1 MNPAFLDEMSWE
13 MAEVYGAI
21 SDRILINLAKY
32 FPYFTEANLPA
43 SSFAYQAQMLAQ
55 MGKVNSETVQI
66 IKNGL
71 KDGDT
76 VLKSVLEQA
85 IISSVKANQPELLQ
99 AVRKGILTPPGFLP
113 PVLTP
118 NQMRAFNLYYKQSAD
133 GLNLV
138 NTVMLESTRQAYQ
151 STVSDIANRVQVT
164 QTALDIGAGETI
176 TGVSS
181 WNSAMQ
187 HSIKRMKD
195 NGITGFIDHAGRRW
209 SAEAYAAMDIRTTV
223 YNTARA
229 AVWEQ
234 NEKFGNDLYQ
244 VSNHAGARPLCYPW
258 QCKVI
263 SSLDASRTVVDLDG
277 NEVYV
282 YAQSETTYGQPAGL
296 FGINCKHYPTPFIP
310 GVSKVREVPQDA
322 EQNAKTYAE
331 SQKQRGL
338 ERKLRE
344 EKRDLDMLKAQN
356 ATEEVI
362 AAQRDKCRKTS
373 ADIDEFCQE
382 TGRARH
388 REREAVYTQRS
399 FPSRFEYDP
408 AQFVNEQKDV
418 IDNWFTSGGSQQRF
432 TAGKM
437 IPVKPIM
444 PNPVQTP
451 PVNVAPQ
458 ATTPQA
464 TANTMNYGNAFDGGR
479 TAQQKQLFADAKDAL
494 TNAPENTRK
503 LWEKV
508 APELNTPITGR
519 GGTYY
524 KPSGLGKGKGNVHFK
539 SYADGFAESSYQRK
553 NYVFFHEFGHNIDD
567 LLGGQHG
574 KKSEYFSVT
583 YKGGIFGKTIRQEC
597 EDAVKA
603 FYAQSG
609 MTVPITDRSVGKAF
623 AEWVKKTYTIYERGD
638 ISDMFERYMID
649 NYGMQF
655 PFGVGHGRK
664 YHSNINSTPIEAFAE
679 MFGSTVTGCDSLPV
693 IKQFFPQSYKIFEE
707 MIGSVI

>member
-164 QTALDIGAGETI
+164 QTALDVGAGETI

-209 SAEAYAAMDIRTTV
+209 SAEAYTAMDIRTTV

-229 AVWEQ
+229 SVWEQ

-244 VSNHAGARPLCYPW
+244 VSSHAGARPLCYPW

-282 YAQSETTYGQPAGL
+282 YAQSETSYGQPAGL

-356 ATEEVI
+356 APEEVI

-399 FPSRFEYDP
+399 VPSRFEYDP
-408 AQFVNEQKDV
+408 AQFVREQKDV
-418 IDNWFTSGGSQQRF
+418 VDNWFTSGGSQQRF
-432 TAGKM
+432 TAGQM
-437 IPVKPIM
+437 TPIKPIL

-451 PVNVAPQ
+451 PVATPANVAQ
-458 ATTPQA
+458 QVTSHG
-464 TANTMNYGNAFDGGR
+464 YGNDMFQNVKGVDQNFQQGMAQNLLACGNDG
-479 TAQQKQLFADAKDAL
+479 AVKLF
-494 TNAPENTRK
+494 
-503 LWEKV
+503 
-508 APELNTPITGR
+508 
-519 GGTYY
+519 
-524 KPSGLGKGKGNVHFK
+524 GK
-539 SYADGFAESSYQRK
+539 YADDLVCIDSSYKGGAHYSTWKGGVSMNTARVAVG
-553 NYVFFHEFGHNIDD
+553 NTYETAFETAFHEFGHMIDD
-567 LLGGQHG
+567 LARPGEPLYLSETEINGKSLLDVIKGDFKAF
-574 KKSEYFSVT
+574 KKSIGAKTNADAIIKLKSENLSEHARANISDILEKCTNTSYPL
-583 YKGGIFGKTIRQEC
+583 GFGHGVGYHRRSGATGKEFFA
-597 EDAVKA
+597 EVLDSAVA
-603 FYAQSG
+603 NPEGYAQ
-609 MTVPITDRSVGKAF
+609 MVRLFPNAV
-623 AEWVKKTYTIYERGD
+623 
-638 ISDMFERYMID
+638 DMVWTLIK
-649 NYGMQF
+649 
-655 PFGVGHGRK
+655 GV
-664 YHSNINSTPIEAFAE
+664 T
-679 MFGSTVTGCDSLPV
+679 
-693 IKQFFPQSYKIFEE
+693 
-707 MIGSVI
+707 